1 MYHVLKHLSSLK
13 LSVLLEV
20 VQTFSEELQE
30 WKMKGGRKFLIF
42 DVLT

>member
-20 VQTFSEELQE
+20 ISKVVQTFSEELQE
-30 WKMKGGRKFLIF
+30 WKMKGGRKCF
-42 DVLT
+42 DF